1 MAGSILK
8 LTIDRQKRALVSF
21 NGTPGQMPDCFQ
33 SNTLSLQIQV
43 VDSPTGAL
51 TLPTVADL
59 AGFGLRASVGQQP
72 TGTAGGPTPL
82 ALQDT
87 FTWDPVNKW
96 FTADLALNNGTID
109 AYIGALAQI
118 GAYFELNLTING
130 TRQTILQSAFTL
142 RAVVDELTSTVPVTG
157 DVYLTLAETLAM
169 FALRAGKPGQTQ
181 IFVSADGTKKREIGV
196 NNDGSGIDNFIQ

>member
-1 MAGSILK
+1 MGSTLK

-43 VDSPTGAL
+43 VDSPTAAL
-51 TLPTVADL
+51 ALPTVADL
-59 AGFGLRASVGQQP
+59 AGFGLRASVGMQP

-96 FTADLALNNGTID
+96 FTGSLALNVAAINTF
-109 AYIGALAQI
+109 IGALSSI
-118 GAYFELNLTING
+118 PAYFELNLTSP
-130 TRQTILQSAFTL
+130 TPDTILQTLFNL
-142 RAVVDELTSTVPVTG
+142 RAVVDEGTTTVPPTT
-157 DVYLTLAETLAM
+157 DIYLTQAAIIAT
-169 FALRAGKPGQTQ
+169 FAPRVGKPGQTQ
-181 IFVSADGTKKREIGV
+181 IFVSPTTGKKLEIGC
-196 NNDGSGIDNFIQ
+196 NDDGSFLCNLIQ